1 MLPNHWLERY
11 ISLLKLQTKKDKSG
25 MLITKWKTHYFQ
37 FRYSPF
43 YSNNL
48 YSDLG
53 RKINPGRI

>member
-1 MLPNHWLERY
+1 LPE
-11 ISLLKLQTKKDKSG
+11 IQTKKDKPG
-25 MLITKWKTHYFQ
+25 MLITKWKTHYFE

-53 RKINPGRI
+53 LKINPGHI